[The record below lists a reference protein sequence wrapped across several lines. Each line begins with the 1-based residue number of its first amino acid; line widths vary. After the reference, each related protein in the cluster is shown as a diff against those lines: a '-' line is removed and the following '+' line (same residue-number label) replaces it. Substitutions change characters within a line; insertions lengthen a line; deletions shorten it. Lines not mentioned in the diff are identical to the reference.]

1 MLTSSVAEDVTTQEG
16 VDTSLQGLYKQ
27 TMEEIRSMN
36 TKNHSLFHIRL
47 WGSIA
52 PSGNIYRLNAL
63 IAERLKHTDD
73 LWEQLRE
80 IAEAKR
86 DLPGMPGKPD
96 LAASKEELADAL
108 FQALKETKVRNCPAS
123 DSEQSRIET
132 GFRPLEEFLGTKAEK
147 CGPPWFIW
155 DALLMHADEDER
167 NQYKKNLFVSFVIMA
182 VQFIAPLL
190 IFVNQW
196 NSETNFL
203 TDGHLRNKLQ
213 LRELLCMADTVQ
225 EALTM
230 VMGVL
235 FLILVFIIVRS
246 YVDSEMDNLEKQSKL
261 CLSRWWTFPNASV
274 NAWCCTMTC
283 LILPLLF
290 WSELRPTDIVLDA
303 LGLLFIFTLD
313 DLAGDALGYLE
324 TDDTD
329 FQRMAVWHTAM
340 LYQCPVHLSHLIN
353 PQATSTKDI
362 WKIHYDSAGHLLNVE
377 DKVCVTR
384 LSNATSASEN
394 TPITE
399 GRRLVYYKSRTEQR
413 EFGQVSYLGIWTS
426 VKVLLQVLQI
436 LVPPAWLILSQPCYG
451 PGAGT

>member
-1 MLTSSVAEDVTTQEG
+1 MLSSSSAEDVTTQEG
-16 VDTSLQGLYKQ
+16 VDLSLQGLYKQ
-27 TMEEIRSMN
+27 TMDENRRMGMKS
-36 TKNHSLFHIRL
+36 HSLFHIRL

-80 IAEAKR
+80 IAYAKR
-86 DLPGMPGKPD
+86 DLPGMPGPG
-96 LAASKEELADAL
+96 ASNEDNADELFKAL
-108 FQALKETKVRNCPAS
+108 TETKVRNCPAS

-132 GFRPLEEFLGTKAEK
+132 GFKPLEEFLGTKAEK

-155 DALLMHADEDER
+155 DPLLMHADEDER
-167 NQYKKNLFVSFVIMA
+167 SNYKKNLFVSFVIMA

-203 TDGHLRNKLQ
+203 TDGHLRQKFQ

-246 YVDSEMDNLEKQSKL
+246 YVDSEMENLEKQSKL
-261 CLSRWWTFPNASV
+261 CLSRWWTFPNAAI
-274 NAWCCTMTC
+274 NAWCCLLTC
-283 LILPLLF
+283 VILPLLF

-329 FQRMAVWHTAM
+329 FQRMAVWHTAL
-340 LYQCPVHLSHLIN
+340 LYQCPVHLKDLID
-353 PQATSTKDI
+353 PRATSVKDI

-384 LSNATSASEN
+384 LSNDTAASEN
-394 TPITE
+394 TQLVADNP
-399 GRRLVYYKSRTEQR
+399 RLVYHKSRTERR
-413 EFGQVSYLGIWTS
+413 EFGIVAYLGVWTT
-426 VKVLLQVLQI
+426 VKVLLQIMQI

-451 PGAGT
+451 PGSGN

>member
-1 MLTSSVAEDVTTQEG
+1 MLCSSIAEDVATQDG
-16 VDTSLQGLYKQ
+16 VDLSLQGLYKQ
-27 TMEEIRSMN
+27 TMDENRKMS

-73 LWEQLRE
+73 LWDQLRE
-80 IAEAKR
+80 IAYAKR
-86 DLPGMPGKPD
+86 DLVGMPGQG
-96 LAASKEELADAL
+96 ASLEDNADAL
-108 FQALKETKVRNCPAS
+108 FQSLKDTQVRNCPAS
-123 DSEQSRIET
+123 DSEQSRTES
-132 GFRPLEEFLGTKAEK
+132 GFKPLEEFLGTKAEK
-147 CGPPWFIW
+147 CGPRWFIW
-155 DALLMHADEDER
+155 DPLLIPADEDEG
-167 NQYKKNLFVSFVIMA
+167 NTYKKNLFVSFVIMA

-203 TDGHLRNKLQ
+203 TDGHLSHKFQ
-213 LRELLCMADTVQ
+213 LRELLCMADTIQ

-246 YVDSEMDNLEKQSKL
+246 YVDSEMENLEKQAKL
-261 CLSRWWTFPNASV
+261 CLSRWWTFPNAFV
-274 NAWCCTMTC
+274 NAWCCLLTC
-283 LILPLLF
+283 VILPLLF

-329 FQRMAVWHTAM
+329 FQRMAVWHTAL
-340 LYQCPVHLSHLIN
+340 LYQCPVDLKHVIN
-353 PQATSTKDI
+353 DQATSLKDI
-362 WKIHYDSAGHLLNVE
+362 WRIHYDSAGHLLNME
-377 DKVCVTR
+377 DKVCLTR
-384 LSNATSASEN
+384 LSNDASASEN
-394 TPITE
+394 TQLVADNP
-399 GRRLVYYKSRTEQR
+399 RLVYYKSRTEQR
-413 EFGQVSYLGIWTS
+413 EFGHVAYLLVWQI
-426 VKVLLQVLQI
+426 VKVLIQILQV
-436 LVPPAWLILSQPCYG
+436 LVPPAWMILSQPCYG
-451 PGAGT
+451 PGSGS